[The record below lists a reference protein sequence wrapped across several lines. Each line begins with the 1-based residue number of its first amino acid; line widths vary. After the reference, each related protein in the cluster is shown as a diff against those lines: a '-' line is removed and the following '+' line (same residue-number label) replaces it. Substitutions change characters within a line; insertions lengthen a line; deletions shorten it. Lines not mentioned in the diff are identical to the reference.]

1 MKKII
6 IAEPII
12 RIFGKSDTVFS
23 RGSISTLS
31 AQSSEEILILHGAH
45 KADLIVTDSEL
56 PFMGGAKL
64 CSTIRSDA
72 VMKNVSIV
80 MVCNNTDLSL
90 AQCRTAGANA
100 VIPRPADPGLLFAR
114 ISELLVVPQRKDMR
128 VLQRVS
134 IKGMEENSA
143 FTAQSLNISIS
154 GMLLETTRELKK
166 GERLTCAFNIAH
178 SEIIVDCVVMRAD
191 KTPSGRRQYGVKFMN
206 CDTKSLVIIDQYV
219 KAQQK
224 SK

>member
-12 RIFGKSDTVFS
+12 RLFGKNGTVFS
-23 RGSISTLS
+23 RGSISTLT
-31 AQSSEEILILHGAH
+31 AESSEEILHLHETH

-72 VMKNVSIV
+72 DLKNVSIV
-80 MVCNNTDLSL
+80 VVCNNTDLSL
-90 AQCRTAGANA
+90 AQCRAAGPNS
-100 VIPRPADPGLLFAR
+100 VIPRPVDPGLLFAR

-128 VLQRVS
+128 VLQRIA
-134 IKGMEENSA
+134 IKGREGDSV

-154 GMLLETTRELKK
+154 GMLLETSRELKT
-166 GERLTCAFNIAH
+166 GERLICTFNIAH
-178 SEIIVDCVVMRAD
+178 CERTVECVVMRSDETA
-191 KTPSGRRQYGVKFMN
+191 SGRRRYGVKFLN
-206 CDTKSLVIIDQYV
+206 CDTKSLIIIDQYV
-219 KAQQK
+219 KTRAK
-224 SK
+224 N